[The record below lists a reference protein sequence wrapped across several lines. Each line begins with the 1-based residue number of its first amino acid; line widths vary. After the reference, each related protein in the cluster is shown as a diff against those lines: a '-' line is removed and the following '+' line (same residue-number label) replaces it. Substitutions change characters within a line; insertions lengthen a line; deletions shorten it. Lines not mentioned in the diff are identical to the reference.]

1 MTRRSTAFILTCITV
16 LAAAVPLSACAPQPA
31 EPAFLEK
38 IRDTMIFT
46 SQGDGQDN
54 DLSIEAI
61 VPDADSP
68 EVAAYLDKLRTDKG
82 QDAFEYNFDYVKEVM
97 QMDSATIDDTLYD
110 ALIIAFTN
118 MPDKD
123 KETFLESAYTKA
135 NGGWDVCTV
144 LANMT
149 EKYKELLKGFNV
161 SYAELSKEDSKAHE
175 LIFSYSLL
183 KQVDVW
189 GPINSAGDLKVDI
202 ARKSESGDATFSV
215 GRRDNNGEL
224 QEVVKTISI
233 YQFRETLSGIVSA
246 CSEIAGEK
254 GNVERISILSSDR
267 QFSLGLNLG
276 AAVSIDEDGKYE
288 IFVAAIDNFQLNMAL
303 RTYAIEHGG
312 VGSDGL
318 GYTAED
324 IAKALTEGTTDDLGL
339 KDSRNN
345 KSSLE
350 QFVDWRVGA
359 ADAPEAGGKFAIE
372 EYKNE
377 LESASRNDYTKTHS
391 MQGLHDEEIDKMMR
405 ELMHQVAD
413 LKYED
418 MLHLEQEYPEYFDSQ
433 K

>member
-1 MTRRSTAFILTCITV
+1 MTRRMTAFILTCITV
-16 LAAAVPLSACAPQPA
+16 LAAVVPLSACAPQPA

-38 IRDTMIFT
+38 IGDALIFT

-68 EVAAYLDKLRTDKG
+68 KVTAYLDKLRTDNG
-82 QDAFEYNFDYVKEVM
+82 QDAFEYNFDYIKEVM
-97 QMDSATIDDTLYD
+97 QMDSATIDDSLYD
-110 ALIIAFTN
+110 ALIIAFTQ
-118 MPDKD
+118 MPDED
-123 KETFLESAYTKA
+123 KEKFLECGYTKA

-144 LANMT
+144 LVNIT
-149 EKYKELLKGFNV
+149 ERYKELLKNANI

-202 ARKSESGDATFSV
+202 ARKSESGDATLSV

-246 CSEIAGEK
+246 CSDIAGKK

-288 IFVAAIDNFQLNMAL
+288 IFVAAIDTFQLNMAL

-312 VGSDGL
+312 VGSEGL

-324 IAKALTEGTTDDLGL
+324 IAKALTEGTTENLGP
-339 KDSRNN
+339 KDSSNN

-350 QFVDWRVGA
+350 QFVDWYIGAIDVAEAGSKDEVSAYNDNLFLAYKSEYFDENQVDEIA
-359 ADAPEAGGKFAIE
+359 ADK
-372 EYKNE
+372 
-377 LESASRNDYTKTHS
+377 L
-391 MQGLHDEEIDKMMR
+391 EEISG
-405 ELMHQVAD
+405 LVST
-413 LKYED
+413 LSYED
-418 MLHLEQEYPEYFDSQ
+418 MVKLEQVYSDYFKYQ